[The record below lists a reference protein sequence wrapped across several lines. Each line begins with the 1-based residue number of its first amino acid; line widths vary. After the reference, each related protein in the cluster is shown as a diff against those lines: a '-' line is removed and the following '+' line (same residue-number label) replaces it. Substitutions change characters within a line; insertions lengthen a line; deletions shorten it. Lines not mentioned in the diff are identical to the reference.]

1 MKCEQGT
8 VSQRPPS
15 VPTAPKRAAEIFR
28 AQECRDVQQ
37 LRRSAG
43 AHGRCSLDQ
52 LRCLV
57 HVGASLRYRGAGALT
72 TVAEGAPQLE
82 RVSCL
87 RWKNFGLMPTNVWT
101 GLEPPERKESARFS
115 CRWPGRGL
123 RPLPGARMRRS
134 SPRLLTCAMTKTKR
148 NQVRAR

>member
-1 MKCEQGT
+1 LT
-8 VSQRPPS
+8 
-15 VPTAPKRAAEIFR
+15 TAAAAHALQPRLAVGEYARHEAEIALDGR
-28 AQECRDVQQ
+28 SRGRTKHLLPSAA
-37 LRRSAG
+37 LR
-43 AHGRCSLDQ
+43 HGTPDSCDDLIQFFLDSC
-52 LRCLV
+52 LRHGLF
-57 HVGASLRYRGAGALT
+57 GGR
-72 TVAEGAPQLE
+72 EAPRVE